1 MSVPARL
8 TELVLSLNA
17 VGPWG
22 GTVPK
27 SSWRNIT
34 HLCNCLL
41 LPVVNLGPKYKIKMS
56 KIIANY
62 NRFCL
67 LLIYPSFHNSTLYE
81 KQKIFREMSPGFVST
96 QRKSMGSNV
105 VGLPTF
111 FQKYFICSAEERK
124 SYRFGI
130 FGVNYPFKRLS
141 ILVNHAKI
149 TIQKPD
155 YKSHVVSMPFM
166 RDIIIMYMTTL

>member
-1 MSVPARL
+1 
-8 TELVLSLNA
+8 
-17 VGPWG
+17 
-22 GTVPK
+22 
-27 SSWRNIT
+27 
-34 HLCNCLL
+34 
-41 LPVVNLGPKYKIKMS
+41 MS

-124 SYRFGI
+124 SHRFGI

-166 RDIIIMYMTTL
+166 CDIIIMYMTTLQPRQCQAYNASVKGLYTQSPCLCAEHLLLVLAEKAY